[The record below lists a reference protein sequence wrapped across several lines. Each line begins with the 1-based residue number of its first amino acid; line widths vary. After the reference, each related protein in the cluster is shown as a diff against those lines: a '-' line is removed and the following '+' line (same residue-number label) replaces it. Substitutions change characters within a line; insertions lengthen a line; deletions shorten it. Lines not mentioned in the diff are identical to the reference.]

1 MVIVAFHTTADAF
14 GFEDAAKRFGLPGRL
29 GTIPRSISAG
39 CGFAWLDGAG
49 HYEQVKAFLDQHGL
63 DYEGVYEK

>member
-14 GFEDAAKRFGLPGRL
+14 AFEAAAEGCGIPGRL

-39 CGFAWLDGAG
+39 CGFAWLAPDESRGRV
-49 HYEQVKAFLDQHGL
+49 EDFLFKRNL
-63 DYEGVYEK
+63 DHEGVYEQ

>member
-14 GFEDAAKRFGLPGRL
+14 GFEEVAKRCALSGRL

-39 CGFAWLDGAG
+39 CGFAWLAPNGER
-49 HYEQVKAFLDQHGL
+49 EQLQAFLAEYNL
-63 DYEGVYEK
+63 EFEGVYEQ